1 MRNLGILLLSVLLV
15 SACNTQKRLKA
26 KEHKYMESA
35 YVDIKSSIPEAEVII
50 LNDTI
55 KVLFPENLLFTIGK
69 AEVNEANYPLLE
81 RFSKSLNKYDK
92 SSILI
97 TGYTDNSG
105 TEQLNDVLSK
115 NRAISVKEILLKNQV
130 SKERLYT
137 WGRGMRNPIAENK
150 TLEGRRKNRRV
161 EFIIL
166 YNYSGEKVKE

>member
-1 MRNLGILLLSVLLV
+1 MKNVWVFLLSVFIL

-26 KEHKYMESA
+26 KESKYMASS
-35 YVDIKSSIPEAEVII
+35 YVDIKNSIPEAEVTI

-55 KVLFPENLLFTIGK
+55 KVLFPEQLLFSLGR
-69 AEVNEANYPLLE
+69 AEVNPENYALLE
-81 RFSKSLNKYDK
+81 RFSKSLNKFNT

-115 NRAISVKEILLKNQV
+115 NRALNVSAILEKNHIA
-130 SKERLYT
+130 KERLYT
-137 WGRGMRNPIAENK
+137 WGRGIRNPIAENN

-166 YNYSGEKVKE
+166 YNYSGEKDKE